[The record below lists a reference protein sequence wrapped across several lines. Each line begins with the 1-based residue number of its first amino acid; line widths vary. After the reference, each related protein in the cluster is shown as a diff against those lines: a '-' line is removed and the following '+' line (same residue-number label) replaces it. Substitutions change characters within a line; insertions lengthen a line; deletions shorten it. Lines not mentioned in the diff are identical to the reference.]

1 MAKEKKQKESSEGA
15 PEWMVTF
22 SDMTTLLLTFF
33 VMLIA
38 MANFDK
44 VKYETVKA
52 SFKDSM
58 GILSGWD
65 EPEVPPIVPPLRQK
79 FNNEED
85 RIRGIGY
92 RLKKKF
98 VEEGKPE
105 SINVT
110 TKKEGLLLTLRES
123 DSIGFSTGGTQLT
136 SGMRVV
142 LDEIAREVKS
152 ESNRIIIAGHTDSQP
167 MIEGGRFPSNWEL
180 SVARARSV
188 QQYLI
193 QAGVAEGQTS
203 IAGYADTQPV
213 PIKAESLKMS
223 LVERQKANRRVEIL
237 VVRKHQIPVQ

>member
-65 EPEVPPIVPPLRQK
+65 EPEVPPLIPPIRQK
-79 FNNEED
+79 FNNEEE
-85 RIRGIGY
+85 RMRGIGY
-92 RLKKKF
+92 RIKKKF
-98 VEEGKPE
+98 VEEGKPK
-105 SINVT
+105 SVNFV
-110 TKKEGLLLTLRES
+110 TKKEGLLLTLKE
-123 DSIGFSTGGTQLT
+123 DNVGFSTGGTQLT
-136 SGMRVV
+136 SEMRVV
-142 LDEIAREVKS
+142 LDKIAEEVKS
-152 ESNRIIIAGHTDSQP
+152 ESNKIIIAGHTDSQP
-167 MIEGGRFPSNWEL
+167 VIKGGRFPSNWEL

-193 QAGVAEGQTS
+193 QAGVEERQTS
-203 IAGYADTQPV
+203 IAGYADTQP
-213 PIKAESLKMS
+213 IKEENLKKS
-223 LVERQKANRRVEIL
+223 SIERQKANRRVEIL
-237 VVRKHQIPVQ
+237 VVRKQQLPTK

>member
-110 TKKEGLLLTLRES
+110 TKKEGLL
-123 DSIGFSTGGTQLT
+123 
-136 SGMRVV
+136 
-142 LDEIAREVKS
+142 
-152 ESNRIIIAGHTDSQP
+152 
-167 MIEGGRFPSNWEL
+167 
-180 SVARARSV
+180 
-188 QQYLI
+188 
-193 QAGVAEGQTS
+193 
-203 IAGYADTQPV
+203 
-213 PIKAESLKMS
+213 
-223 LVERQKANRRVEIL
+223 
-237 VVRKHQIPVQ
+237 

>member
-1 MAKEKKQKESSEGA
+1 MAKEKKQEESSEGA

-65 EPEVPPIVPPLRQK
+65 EPEVPPLIPPIRQK
-79 FNNEED
+79 FNNEEE
-85 RIRGIGY
+85 RMRGIGY
-92 RLKKKF
+92 RIKKKF
-98 VEEGKPE
+98 VEEGKPK
-105 SINVT
+105 SVNFV
-110 TKKEGLLLTLRES
+110 TKKEGLLLTLKE
-123 DSIGFSTGGTQLT
+123 DNVGFSTGGTQLT
-136 SGMRVV
+136 SEMRVV
-142 LDEIAREVKS
+142 LDKIAEEVKS
-152 ESNRIIIAGHTDSQP
+152 ESNKIIIAGHTDSQP
-167 MIEGGRFPSNWEL
+167 VIKGGRFPSNWEL

-193 QAGVAEGQTS
+193 QAGVEERQTS
-203 IAGYADTQPV
+203 IAGYADTQP
-213 PIKAESLKMS
+213 IKEENLKKS
-223 LVERQKANRRVEIL
+223 SIERQKANRRVEIL
-237 VVRKHQIPVQ
+237 VVRKQQLPTK

>member
-1 MAKEKKQKESSEGA
+1 MAKKKQKESSEGA

-65 EPEVPPIVPPLRQK
+65 EPEVPPLIPPIRQK

-85 RIRGIGY
+85 RMRGIGY
-92 RLKKKF
+92 RIKKKF
-98 VEEGKPE
+98 VEEGKPK
-105 SINVT
+105 SVNFV

-136 SGMRVV
+136 LGMCAV
-142 LDEIAREVKS
+142 LDEIAGEVKS

-167 MIEGGRFPSNWEL
+167 MIKGGRFPSNWEL

-193 QAGVAEGQTS
+193 QAGVSEGQTS
-203 IAGYADTQPV
+203 IAGYADTQPI
-213 PIKAESLKMS
+213 PIREEGLKMS
-223 LVERQKANRRVEIL
+223 LTERQKANRRVEIL
-237 VVRKHQIPVQ
+237 VVRKHQLPTQ